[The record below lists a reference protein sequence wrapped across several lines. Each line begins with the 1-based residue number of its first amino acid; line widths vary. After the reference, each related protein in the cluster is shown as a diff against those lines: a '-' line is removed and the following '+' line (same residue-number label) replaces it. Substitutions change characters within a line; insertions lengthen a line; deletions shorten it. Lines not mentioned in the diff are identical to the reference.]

1 MPNMEFPLLSK
12 TTNCRNC
19 YKCIRNCPVKAI
31 SFFENKATI
40 INDECILCGH
50 CYLYCPQGVKV
61 IRDDLVKVNSFLFLK
76 EKVVISLAPSF
87 LANYPGVSIK
97 SFKKAAKK
105 VGFFDVEETA
115 VGATLVKNKYDEMLN
130 DNSRDVII
138 SSCCHSINLLIEK
151 YYPEALPFLADVL
164 SPMCAHGKDI
174 KERFGNDTKVVF
186 VGPCIAKK
194 DEADHSEYIDAA
206 LSYEEFDKLLE
217 NNNIELEID
226 NDVLIEKSKARLFP
240 TCGGV
245 LKTMAKANPNY
256 QYLAIDGVR
265 NAKKALQDII
275 DGKIHHCFV
284 EMSTC
289 AGSCINGPLVNPIHR
304 AVLEGSLNVNKNA
317 GQLDFDVNNDCDIST
332 TYHSYNIV
340 ASQPSESEINEMLVK
355 MGKAKES
362 DQLNC
367 GSCGYPSCRDKA
379 IAIIQGKAVVEMCL
393 PYLMNKANSLSDKLV
408 NASIE
413 GLMVIDE
420 ELNIKLINSAMCH
433 MVRISH
439 PEDVINKKIYLIF
452 DGNDFVSCLQEKKSI
467 KSKVSFL
474 AEYNKY
480 LEMSLLY
487 DEEYHLL
494 ICVCRDITEDVVAHS
509 EKEERINKTISLTEE
524 ILNRNLAAVQEIAS
538 LLGENAASTKVALNR
553 IKETIK
559 DDK

>member
-1 MPNMEFPLLSK
+1 MEFPLLSK

-31 SFFENKATI
+31 SFFENKANI
-40 INDECILCGH
+40 IADECILCGH

-97 SFKKAAKK
+97 SFKKAVKK

-115 VGATLVKNKYDEMLN
+115 VGATIVKNKYDEMLN

-151 YYPEALPFLADVL
+151 YYPEALPFLADIL

-174 KERFGNDTKVVF
+174 KERLGKDTKVVF

-194 DEADHSEYIDAA
+194 DEADHSPYIDAA
-206 LSYEEFDKLLE
+206 LSYAEFDKLLE
-217 NNNIELEID
+217 NNDVELEVD

-265 NAKKALQDII
+265 NAKQALQDII

-317 GQLDFDVNNDCDIST
+317 GQLDFDANNDCDIST
-332 TYHSYNIV
+332 TYHSYNTV
-340 ASQPSESEINEMLVK
+340 ASIPSENEINAMLIK
-355 MGKAKES
+355 MGKIKES

-367 GSCGYPSCRDKA
+367 GSCGYPSCREKA
-379 IAIIQGKAVVEMCL
+379 IAIIQGKAVIEMCL

-413 GLMVIDE
+413 GLMVIDD
-420 ELNIKLINSAMCH
+420 ELNIKLINSSMCH
-433 MVRISH
+433 MVRIPR
-439 PEDVINKKIYLIF
+439 PEDVLNKKIYLLF
-452 DGNDFVSCLQEKKSI
+452 DGSDFVSCLQEKKSI
-467 KSKVSFL
+467 KSKISFL

-480 LEMSLLY
+480 LEMSILY
-487 DEEYHLL
+487 DDEYRLL
-494 ICVCRDITEDVVAHS
+494 ICACRDITDEVVARS